1 MGIQKTVGV
10 LEALNERIKMA
21 QEELRVV
28 SAHNTGYSAGR
39 VFSRIMTFA
48 CVVAAVL
55 LMIPALVVCNSSNPD
70 GPVGGAIF
78 GIPSLLFWAWSLTRL
93 ARKPPENAEHIQR
106 AEQLRRTV
114 QRLEQEKRQLLLD
127 QEEQIKQ
134 SQDEPEMKECP
145 MCAELVRNRAKIC
158 KHCRHSFEEL

>member
-70 GPVGGAIF
+70 GPVGGRHFRDPELA
-78 GIPSLLFWAWSLTRL
+78 LLGLEFEATRSKT
-93 ARKPPENAEHIQR
+93 ARKRR
-106 AEQLRRTV
+106 AHSTRRAA
-114 QRLEQEKRQLLLD
+114 
-127 QEEQIKQ
+127 
-134 SQDEPEMKECP
+134 SQDGT
-145 MCAELVRNRAKIC
+145 AA
-158 KHCRHSFEEL
+158 